1 MKRVIFKSM
10 VQSMAKSQTVQVIE
24 YETIA
29 ISGGKHSVNKEMF
42 KELETL
48 ILEMQETQHHLAID
62 FLSLS
67 AKKSMGKIIR
77 AKNYVGVLQLPSGNQ
92 VQILPKIHNASRAAS
107 EEESKQIL
115 MKMLKTLRDFPSKTF
130 SETNLSTLKMPL
142 FEIFIKLYLQ
152 EMIVLVKKGLQSAY
166 YATED
171 NVRIFKGKM
180 NFSKQLQHNSIHKER
195 FYVVYDEFG
204 LNRPE
209 NRLIKSTLLKLSHMA
224 RHDSNRKEIKRLLSY
239 FEVIEPS
246 QNIDKDFQSLRLER
260 NMTHYKKALDWSK
273 VFLKNQ
279 NITSFT
285 GNVGIQS
292 LLFPMEQIF
301 ENYVGYQI
309 KQMAPSNWEVT
320 LQKPVKFLFEE
331 QFKLKPDI
339 IMLNSDDARCI
350 ILDTKWKRL
359 NPELKNY
366 GISQSDMYQMYAY
379 AKKYMSNEIYLLY
392 PMTDQFHSNQRI
404 EFKSDDGVIVYV
416 VLIDCLTIE
425 ESLKDLVDSIIKSK

>member
-1 MKRVIFKSM
+1 M
-10 VQSMAKSQTVQVIE
+10 VRLMVKPQTIQIIE
-24 YETIA
+24 YDTIA
-29 ISGGKHSVNKEMF
+29 VSGGKHSINKEMF

-48 ILEMQETQHHLAID
+48 ILEMQETQHDLAID

-92 VQILPKIHNASRAAS
+92 IQILPKIHNASRAAS

-152 EMIVLVKKGLQSAY
+152 ELIVLVKKGLKSAY
-166 YATED
+166 YETED

-180 NFSKQLQHNSIHKER
+180 NFSKQLQHNFIHKER

-224 RHDSNRKEIKRLLSY
+224 RHDSNKKEIKRLLSY

-246 QNIDKDFQSLRLER
+246 KNIDKDFQSHRLER
-260 NMTHYKKALDWSK
+260 NMTHYKKALDWSR
-273 VFLKNQ
+273 VFLKDQ

-309 KQMAPSNWEVT
+309 QQMTPSNWEVT

-339 IMLNSDDARCI
+339 ILRDSEKKRHI

-359 NPELKNY
+359 NPKLKNY

-379 AKKYMSNEIYLLY
+379 AKKYKSNEIYLLY
-392 PMTDQFHSNQRI
+392 PMTDQFHSKKCI
-404 EFKSDDGVIVYV
+404 DFKSDDDVVV
-416 VLIDCLTIE
+416 HAVLIDCLTIE
-425 ESLKDLVDSIIKSK
+425 ESLQDLVSSITRS

>member
-1 MKRVIFKSM
+1 M
-10 VQSMAKSQTVQVIE
+10 VRLMVKPQTVQVIE

-29 ISGGKHSVNKEMF
+29 ISGGKHSINKRMF
-42 KELETL
+42 QELETL

-67 AKKSMGKIIR
+67 AKKSIGKIIK

-92 VQILPKIHNASRAAS
+92 LQILPKIHNASRAAS
-107 EEESKQIL
+107 EDESKQIL

-152 EMIVLVKKGLQSAY
+152 ELIVLVKKGLQSAY
-166 YATED
+166 YETED
-171 NVRIFKGKM
+171 NAKVFKGKM
-180 NFSKQLQHNSIHKER
+180 IFSKQLQHNSVHKER
-195 FYVVYDEFG
+195 FYVIYDEFG

-209 NRLIKSTLLKLSHMA
+209 NRLIKTTLLKLIHMA

-239 FEVIEPS
+239 FEEIEAS
-246 QNIDKDFQSLRLER
+246 KNIDKDFQSLRLER

-309 KQMAPSNWEVT
+309 KKMAPINWEVT

-339 IMLNSDDARCI
+339 VLMDSKKERCI

-359 NPELKNY
+359 NPNLKNY

-379 AKKYMSNEIYLLY
+379 AKKYKSNEIYLLY
-392 PMTDQFHSNQRI
+392 PMTDQFHLNNWI
-404 EFKSDDGVIVYV
+404 EFKSDDGVIVRV

-425 ESLKDLVDSIIKSK
+425 ESLKHLINEIIYFRV